1 MILGTIE
8 ASILSPACSLV
19 ANYISKFNRYFDKNL
34 VKGGTIIMYTSL
46 LIIFHIKL
54 YVRQILF
61 ELRLHFGAQRCGM
74 RVCKYF
80 KLALANP
87 LEIILRHPN

>member
-1 MILGTIE
+1 
-8 ASILSPACSLV
+8 
-19 ANYISKFNRYFDKNL
+19 
-34 VKGGTIIMYTSL
+34 MYTSL